1 MDFEWLA
8 SKLLR
13 DEHVEDGPE
22 LDKTGCQNLLDYIA
36 KQSTEPHLLIVNV
49 NIETDGIYY
58 DYLLDS
64 NKENKVV
71 ISEWDNRYL

>member
-22 LDKTGCQNLLDYIA
+22 LDKAECQKLLDYIA

-58 DYLLDS
+58 DYLLDKD
-64 NKENKVV
+64 KENKVV

>member
-22 LDKTGCQNLLDYIA
+22 LDKTECQKLLDYIA
-36 KQSTEPHLLIVNV
+36 KQSAEPHLLIVNV